1 MKHTLKVKGMHCK
14 SCAMLIEDSL
24 TDIGATDVKIDVA
37 KGLVALTSDKDKKI
51 IVKAI
56 EDAGEYKVE

>member
-24 TDIGATDVKIDVA
+24 NEIGAIDVKVDVA
-37 KGLVALTSDKDKKI
+37 KGLVTLTSDKDKKI
-51 IVKAI
+51 IAKSI
-56 EDAGEYKVE
+56 EAAGEYKVE